1 MPWPD
6 RSGRCITPIR
16 VASPNLVPYPDRRRT
31 TLFYILIFGL
41 LAVVLVVAFAKK
53 WSARNDWPDDE

>member
-1 MPWPD
+1 VSPV
-6 RSGRCITPIR
+6 RSD
-16 VASPNLVPYPDRRRT
+16 SPNLKRNPDLRRT